1 VKEKELRLA
10 LVCYGGVSLAVYMHG
25 ITKEILKLVRAS
37 KDYHNGPGV
46 RGRNEYVEVAPD
58 RGDETDTE
66 PVYFDLLKEI
76 GERLD
81 LRVIVDII
89 AGTSAGGVNGIIL
102 ARALAHDLRIDPIR
116 SFWLTHSDVADL
128 MPEHKKAGPLRK
140 WYLRPVIWY
149 FMWRH
154 RKDLGGHK
162 DMKHK
167 LSMFL
172 RSRWFTPPF
181 EGLHLSDVLFEGF
194 SSMGEPPKPR
204 ESLLP
209 PGQSLD
215 LMVTLTDFHGFTK
228 TTPIHNPP
236 EISERE
242 HRHVMHLSYRQ
253 SLSHEEVSDFDGD
266 NIPALAFAARATS
279 SFPGAFPPAQLGEVD
294 TLLHRKGLDWKKRV
308 DFLYDNFYPYMM
320 AGINPAEASFIDGSV
335 LNNKPFAQ
343 AIAAISGRPAYR
355 HVDRRVL
362 YIEPHPEN
370 SRNSN
375 WGKVPGFFGTLKG
388 ALSDIPRHEPIHD
401 DLTSVIT
408 FNDRVGRLQSIIEA
422 VRPQIQAMVN
432 IVAGPSLEDIRTAP
446 EIAALRH
453 AANEMVAKQTGFAY
467 ESYLR
472 LKLDN
477 VLERTQESVI
487 RVCGYNKDSNQARR
501 VRLLL
506 SAWADQK
513 KVSAAAADVMPVQSD
528 SHSPLRDR
536 PWIDFLM
543 KFDTHYRRR
552 RLHFVIRALNRLY
565 EHLNEKVFRDL
576 KSENLDAMK
585 SSFYNVLSILQSDN
599 GKGAQR
605 KSANSDL
612 KSTFHELVAMDLP
625 IHNNQISVSENVIG
639 LVDNGLD
646 LLAADLSLSAL
657 DDMTD
662 EILAVRIQETLPTAA
677 RREIL
682 EHYLGFPVW
691 DVLAF
696 PITNWQDLG
705 EFDEIRIDR
714 LSPDDSNTLRSGG
727 AESCLKGIQFH
738 HFGAFFSKEYREN
751 DFLWGRIHAAERLI
765 DIVVDA
771 ARLEGAA
778 HNIDILNL
786 KKRAL
791 CNILETE
798 RPHLPAC
805 NDLIDDLLK
814 EVDRLSED
822 PD

>member
-25 ITKEILKLVRAS
+25 VTKEILKLVRAS
-37 KDYHNGPGV
+37 KDYHNGAGV

-66 PVYFDLLKEI
+66 HIYFDLLKGI
-76 GERLD
+76 GAKLD

-89 AGTSAGGVNGIIL
+89 AGTSAGGINGIIL
-102 ARALAHDLRIDPIR
+102 ARALAHDLRIDPLR
-116 SFWLTHSDVADL
+116 SFWLTHLDVADL
-128 MPEHKKAGPLRK
+128 MPEHERAGPLRK

-162 DMKHK
+162 DMKQK

-172 RSRWFTPPF
+172 RSRWFKPPF
-181 EGLHLSDVLFEGF
+181 EGLHLSDVLFDGF
-194 SSMGEPPKPR
+194 SSMGEPPKPG

-236 EISERE
+236 AISERE
-242 HRHVMHLSYRQ
+242 HRQVMHLSYRQ
-253 SLSHEEVSDFDGD
+253 SLRHEEVSDFDRD

-279 SFPGAFPPAQLGEVD
+279 SFPGAFPPAQLGEID

-308 DFLYDNFYPYMM
+308 EFLYDNFYPYMV
-320 AGINPAEASFIDGSV
+320 AGINPAKASFIDGSV

-362 YIEPHPEN
+362 YMEPHPEN
-370 SRNSN
+370 PKTAN
-375 WGKVPGFFGTLKG
+375 WGKVPGFFRTLKG

-401 DLTSVIT
+401 DLVSVIA
-408 FNDRVGRLQSIIEA
+408 FNARVGRLQSIMEA
-422 VRPQIQAMVN
+422 VRPQIQAMVKL
-432 IVAGPSLEDIRTAP
+432 VDGPSLEEIRTTP
-446 EIAALRH
+446 EIAALRY
-453 AANEMVAKQTGFAY
+453 AANEMVAKETGFAY

-472 LKLDN
+472 LKLDS

-487 RVCGYNKDSNQARR
+487 RACGYSEDSNQARR

-506 SAWADQK
+506 GAWADQR
-513 KVSAAAADVMPVQSD
+513 KVSAAAADLIPGQSD
-528 SHSPLRDR
+528 SHSHSPSRNR

-552 RLHFVIRALNRLY
+552 RLHFVVRALNRLY
-565 EHLNEKVFRDL
+565 EHLNLEVFSNL

-585 SSFYNVLSILQSDN
+585 TSFYDVLSILQSDN
-599 GKGAQR
+599 GKGAEK
-605 KSANSDL
+605 KSANTEL
-612 KSTFHELVAMDLP
+612 KSVFHELVTMDLP
-625 IHNNQISVSENVIG
+625 IHENQIPVSENVIR

-646 LLAADLSLSAL
+646 FLAADLNLSAL

-662 EILAVRIQETLPTAA
+662 EILAVRIQETLPPAA

-738 HFGAFFSKEYREN
+738 HFGAFFSQEYREN

-771 ARLEGAA
+771 ARLEGAGR
-778 HNIDILNL
+778 NMDILTL
-786 KKRAL
+786 KKRAFR
-791 CNILETE
+791 NILETE

-814 EVDRLSED
+814 EVSRL
-822 PD
+822 